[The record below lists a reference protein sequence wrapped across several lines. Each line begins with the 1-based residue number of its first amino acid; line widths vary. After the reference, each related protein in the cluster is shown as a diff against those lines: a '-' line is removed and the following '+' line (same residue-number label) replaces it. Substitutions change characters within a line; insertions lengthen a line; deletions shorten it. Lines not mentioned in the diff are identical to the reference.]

1 MRFDG
6 KVALITGGTAGIGEA
21 TVRLVALLGA
31 KTLFVGRNES
41 AGRRI
46 EDELRRDGAEVVF
59 FKADLS
65 HPEEVRRIVPATV
78 SIFGRLDFAFN
89 NAGVTGGNGAI
100 ADQSESNFDDVFAIN
115 VKGLYLALQQEL
127 RQMVQQ
133 GWGGS
138 IVNMASVGGMVA
150 SPGASVYVAS
160 KHAVIGLTKSAAV
173 EYGSMGIRV
182 NAVSPGAVQ
191 TELLRSVFGDRAIEE
206 MAAIHPIR
214 RIGSPEEVADAV
226 VWLFSD
232 NSSYYT
238 GQSLVLDGGLTAQR
252 PFIRRSSIPTRMAP
266 AGEEAARIE
275 AMAQHDKED
284 IRQIISIDK
293 SDVGDHMD
301 ATLAIENCLG
311 RLQDRRSKAS

>member
-21 TVRLVALLGA
+21 TVRRLALLGA

-41 AGRRI
+41 AGHRI
-46 EDELRRDGAEVVF
+46 EDELGRDGAEAVF

-65 HPEEVRRIVPATV
+65 RPDEVRRIVPATFN
-78 SIFGRLDFAFN
+78 IFGRLDFAFN
-89 NAGVTGGNGAI
+89 NAGITGRNGAI
-100 ADQSESNFDDVFAIN
+100 AEQPESNFDDVFSIN
-115 VKGLYLALQQEL
+115 VKGLYIALQQEL

-150 SPGASVYVAS
+150 TPGASIYVAS

-173 EYGSMGIRV
+173 EYGPQGIRV

-191 TELLRSVFGDRAIEE
+191 TELLRNVFGDRAIEE
-206 MAAIHPIR
+206 MAAVHPIR
-214 RIGSPEEVADAV
+214 RVGSPEDVADAV
-226 VWLFSD
+226 LWLFSD

-252 PFIRRSSIPTRMAP
+252 PFIRRTSIPTRMTP
-266 AGEEAARIE
+266 ARSEAAPIE
-275 AMAQHDKED
+275 GMAQDDKQD
-284 IRQIISIDK
+284 IRQVISIDE
-293 SDVGDHMD
+293 SVVGDHRN
-301 ATLAIENCLG
+301 ATPAIDNCLASF
-311 RLQDRRSKAS
+311 QERRSKAS